1 MSLKIAKDY
10 FDNNYSDQI
19 DLFQLSE
26 DGEFYERT
34 IAENDLELSFDDDLD
49 GKRWFLFVEV
59 KVDGQLY
66 SIFDRS
72 LRPSTFNSTHNLLS
86 LEIVLSHTMA
96 PTSNGFQ
103 LSDSTRIKFVEES
116 LDFQCRYARQV
127 VSSLSL
133 V

>member
-1 MSLKIAKDY
+1 MD
-10 FDNNYSDQI
+10 
-19 DLFQLSE
+19 
-26 DGEFYERT
+26 
-34 IAENDLELSFDDDLD
+34 
-49 GKRWFLFVEV
+49 V
-59 KVDGQLY
+59 QLY

-133 V
+133 VKTFFSETTVRH

>member
-49 GKRWFLFVEV
+49 GKR
-59 KVDGQLY
+59 
-66 SIFDRS
+66 
-72 LRPSTFNSTHNLLS
+72 
-86 LEIVLSHTMA
+86 
-96 PTSNGFQ
+96 
-103 LSDSTRIKFVEES
+103 
-116 LDFQCRYARQV
+116 
-127 VSSLSL
+127 
-133 V
+133 